1 MNQAMEAH
9 SQVQGHPLSVPTLA
23 PSTTLRDGK
32 SAAHAGLLER
42 ETRRRDRVFRR
53 LLATADVT
61 AGFIAAF
68 VAITQLGPDS
78 LHPAAL
84 LVAPGLLIAAKSFGL
99 YDRDELLIRKTT
111 VEELPKLFQLSVMYM
126 LVFWLGDQL
135 LIQGPLGK
143 DQAVGLGALFFVSAF
158 LLRRE
163 ARKAAGKL
171 TESERVLFIGDERSY
186 RRLRATFD
194 RHGMATRMGGR
205 MAIEDALPAH
215 LEGTGMTM
223 GVEAFIAQAGAHRVV
238 IGPHQLS
245 PQVTFEL
252 VQAVRDAGARVSLLP
267 DMLEVTGSNVAFDDI
282 YGTTVLGVRSVE
294 LGRSSRVL
302 KRAIDIAG
310 GAVALLLLTPAMAT
324 IALAIKLESSGPVFF
339 RQTRVGRD
347 GRRFRIFKF
356 RTMCREAET
365 LKDELR
371 RLNEA
376 GDLFKMA
383 DDPRVTRVGHLL
395 RRTSLDE
402 LPQLLNVL
410 IGQMSLVGPRPLVV
424 DEDTKITGAHRGRL
438 RLTPGMTGAWQILGS
453 SRVPMEEMVKLDHLY
468 VSSWSPWSDVQI
480 LLRTIPYVLSRRGQ

>member
-1 MNQAMEAH
+1 MEAH
-9 SQVQGHPLSVPTLA
+9 TQVQGHPLSVPSLA
-23 PSTTLRDGK
+23 PSSRYHDGTARANVAMLG
-32 SAAHAGLLER
+32 S
-42 ETRRRDRVFRR
+42 ETRRRDRTFRR
-53 LLATADVT
+53 LLGLADIA
-61 AGFIAAF
+61 AGFVAAT
-68 VAITQLGPDS
+68 VAITQIGPDS

-84 LVAPGLLIAAKSFGL
+84 LVAPGLLIVAKSLGL
-99 YDRDELLIRKTT
+99 YDRDELLIRKST

-126 LVFWLGDQL
+126 LVFWLGDRV

-143 DQAVGLGALFFVSAF
+143 DQAVGLGALFFISAF

-163 ARKAAGKL
+163 ARKAAGRM
-171 TESERVLFIGDERSY
+171 TEPERMLFIGDERAY

-194 RHGMATRMGGR
+194 RHGMSARMGGR

-215 LEGTGMTM
+215 LEGTGLTM
-223 GVEAFIAQAGAHRVV
+223 GVEAFISQAGAHRVV

-245 PQVTFEL
+245 PQVTFDL
-252 VQAVRDAGARVSLLP
+252 VQGVRSAGARVSLLP

-294 LGRSSRVL
+294 LGRSSWFL
-302 KRAIDIAG
+302 KRVIDIV
-310 GAVALLLLTPAMAT
+310 GATAALLLLGPAMAV
-324 IALAIKLESSGPVFF
+324 IAAAIKLDAPGPVFF

-347 GRRFRIFKF
+347 GRRFQIFKF
-356 RTMCREAET
+356 RTMCREAEM

-371 RLNEA
+371 RINEA
-376 GDLFKMA
+376 GDLFKLA
-383 DDPRVTRVGHLL
+383 EDPRVTRVGRLL

>member
-1 MNQAMEAH
+1 MEAH
-9 SQVQGHPLSVPTLA
+9 TQVQGHPLSVPALA
-23 PSTTLRDGK
+23 PSATRNDGE
-32 SAAHAGLLER
+32 ARANIALLGD

-53 LLATADVT
+53 LLGLADVV
-61 AGFIAAF
+61 AAFIAAGL
-68 VAITQLGPDS
+68 AITELGPDS

-84 LVAPGLLIAAKSFGL
+84 LVAPGLLIAAKSLGL

-126 LVFWLGDQL
+126 LVFWLGDQM

-163 ARKAAGKL
+163 ARKAAGRM
-171 TESERVLFIGDERSY
+171 TERERILFIGDERAY

-194 RHGMATRMGGR
+194 RHGMAARMGGR

-215 LEGTGMTM
+215 LEGTGLTM
-223 GVEAFIAQAGAHRVV
+223 GIESFIAQAGAHRVV

-245 PQVTFEL
+245 PQVTFDL

-294 LGRSSRVL
+294 LGRSSRIL
-302 KRAIDIAG
+302 KRAIDLAG
-310 GAVALLLLTPAMAT
+310 GAVAIVLLTPAMAV
-324 IALAIKLESSGPVFF
+324 IALAIKLDSSGPVFF

-347 GRRFRIFKF
+347 GRRFGIFKF
-356 RTMCREAET
+356 RTMCREAEM

-376 GDLFKMA
+376 GDLFKLA
-383 DDPRVTRVGHLL
+383 EDPRVTRVGRVL

-402 LPQLLNVL
+402 LPQLINVL

-453 SRVPMEEMVKLDHLY
+453 SRVPMKEMVKLDHLY

-480 LLRTIPYVLSRRGQ
+480 LLRTIPYVFARRGQ